1 MEGNVSVQGVNRELI
16 ASQGI
21 VKDGINGLKKRNK
34 SNKQMKKVP
43 KQQPKPKTQAK
54 VQASDN
60 TRVKKPSVMV
70 SKYTDSLK
78 KDMNK
83 SYGAA
88 EKFMAKNSGNIMTDA
103 SDRYNN
109 DAANEMYNRGK
120 KTEGL
125 YKASLTKLPSR
136 VINKTTKKN

>member
-21 VKDGINGLKKRNK
+21 LKDGINGLKKRKK

-54 VQASDN
+54 AQASDN
-60 TRVKKPSVMV
+60 TRVKKPAVMV

-78 KDMNK
+78 KDMNN
-83 SYGAA
+83 SYSAA
-88 EKFMAKNSGNIMTDA
+88 EKFMAKNNGNIMTDP

-109 DAANEMYNRGK
+109 DAGIEMYKRGK

-136 VINKTTKKN
+136 LINKTTKKK